1 MYLEIVSPEATLFSS
16 EVDSVV
22 VPGVSGEFEMLKDHA
37 PIVSILKEGTIRVKT
52 HSQSH
57 LVFDELH
64 ADVVPQKDDNKVLT
78 VKINSG
84 TIEMKDNKLIILA
97 D

>member
-22 VPGVSGEFEMLKDHA
+22 VPGINGEFQMLKDHA
-37 PIVSILKEGTIRVKT
+37 PIVSLLTEGTVQIHT
-52 HSQSH
+52 HTQSH

-64 ADVVPQKDDNKVLT
+64 AEVIPHNDDDKVLT

-84 TIEMKDNKLIILA
+84 TIEMKDNKVIVLA